1 MRRILLSA
9 AALAMV
15 VSSSAAFAAT
25 AAKPAPAPAP
35 LTDAGAIA
43 SVDAKTD
50 SITLTDSTAA
60 GKTTF
65 KVSKANWKSWKVDT
79 AFKAGDKVTVTYK
92 VVSKVDW
99 ASAIKAAS

>member
-25 AAKPAPAPAP
+25 AAKPAPAP